1 MKKKPHS
8 CTDISRS
15 TVDLTK
21 TTTDSSKEAIKITTN
36 ELIKNQID
44 DYKCDFLLVVSN
56 SN

>member
-1 MKKKPHS
+1 MKKKLHS

-44 DYKCDFLLVVSN
+44 DYKCDFLFVVSN